1 MEEFLATIE
10 ATPVAQYLRAS
21 RWGYAAVNT
30 AHVLGIALLVGA
42 ILPLN
47 LRLLGV
53 WRSVPRAALVRVL
66 VPVAATG
73 LLLAVVAGALL
84 FSVRAEEYAALGV
97 LRLKVVLI
105 ALGIFGALE
114 LHRAYGLAL
123 EQASDVRVTAAR
135 HPLDGVLARRAD
147 LRPPYR
153 LRHGLM
159 S

>member
-1 MEEFLATIE
+1 VEEILATIE

-66 VPVAATG
+66 VPAAATG

-97 LRLKVVLI
+97 LRLKVALI
-105 ALGIFGALE
+105 ALGILGALE
-114 LHRAYGLAL
+114 LHRAYGLEL
-123 EQASDVRVTAAR
+123 EQASDVRVAGHAILSTVCWLGA
-135 HPLDGVLARRAD
+135 LICG
-147 LRPPYR
+147 R
-153 LRHGLM
+153 LIAFVM
-159 S
+159 D